1 MKCRMP
7 FFTGRIF
14 GARKCSKVSLLLLL
28 ILGGQKLLVIDPSV
42 RQWHSTNVES
52 HGWDIGRI
60 LRVPD
65 TLLLRSLDVI
75 RESIKILFFGGTP
88 SQPAKD
94 IQWLYEAKDEIC
106 DTFGIDTSVELRI
119 LDDHR
124 MLAQAGPPGRPGRGQ
139 SWVLLSKGVL
149 ETLPPKEVVA
159 VLAHELTHVA
169 RCHHLKRGF
178 LILDFY
184 RLMLLWSLKQKEDSM
199 KHDLETIAAT
209 MTMWLILGLKSRAQ
223 EMEAD
228 RHMLDIV
235 RPGTAFYAL
244 ARMHYPLDDPGEVL
258 EDAKE
263 VLQILG
269 LEKTPKRRSF

>member
-1 MKCRMP
+1 MP
-7 FFTGRIF
+7 FFTGRGF
-14 GARKCSKVSLLLLL
+14 PSRKCSKVSLLLL
-28 ILGGQKLLVIDPSV
+28 ILGGQKLLSIDPSG
-42 RQWHSTNVES
+42 RQWHSAKVES
-52 HGWDIGRI
+52 QGWDIGRI

-65 TLLLRSLDVI
+65 TLLLQSLDVI
-75 RESIKILFFGGTP
+75 RESLKILFFRGQSP
-88 SQPAKD
+88 LVKD

-106 DTFGIDTSVELRI
+106 DTFGIASPQVELRI
-119 LDDHR
+119 LDDSR
-124 MLAQAGPPGRPGRGQ
+124 MLAQAGPGRGQ

-149 ETLPPKEVVA
+149 ETLPPQEVVA

-244 ARMHYPLDDPGEVL
+244 ARMHYPLDDPREVL
-258 EDAKE
+258 EDAQE
-263 VLQILG
+263 VLQTLG
-269 LEKTPKRRSF
+269 LSNT